1 MIKQLQ
7 QDPVSRKPLHI
18 DFVRI
23 EMTSKIRVRVSI
35 EIVGVAAGV
44 KTEGGILDTVTREVE
59 VECLPG
65 NIPKHMP
72 VDVTAL
78 SIGDAL
84 RVSQLVAPE
93 GVTVVDDPE
102 KVVVHVTH
110 PTAEKEP
117 EAAAAEAAPEITEP
131 EVLKKGKA
139 ATEEEGEEGKGE
151 EGEGEVG
158 PARHRRPRKPGG
170 PLRGHT
176 PQRGVPRRG
185 EAGVAGRHSSPLA
198 GVALAGRAG
207 DDRGCPGSPR
217 SSPDS
222 DERLGRG
229 GRRSLQVQWHRSEGR
244 LRRPRRS
251 RAPGRDPAHARAGL
265 RRRPQRDGLGHL
277 EPGHDGDSAAAT
289 GRARRALLPPS
300 ATWRIT
306 FSSPSRRRTGSR
318 SRRPWS
324 GPSRSFTSG
333 SPTGSMPR

>member
-1 MIKQLQ
+1 MKTIELNVEKRSTIGKNEARRARVIGKIPAVVYGAKKPTVPISVDRKALTDAFRGGAGENAIFLLKLAGTDQARHVMIKQLQ

-84 RVSQLVAPE
+84 RISQLVAPE

-102 KVVVHVTH
+102 KVIVHVTH

-117 EAAAAEAAPEITEP
+117 EVAAAEAAPEITEP

-139 ATEEEGEEGKGE
+139 ATEEEGEEKE
-151 EGEGEVG
+151 KE
-158 PARHRRPRKPGG
+158 K
-170 PLRGHT
+170 
-176 PQRGVPRRG
+176 
-185 EAGVAGRHSSPLA
+185 
-198 GVALAGRAG
+198 
-207 DDRGCPGSPR
+207 
-217 SSPDS
+217 
-222 DERLGRG
+222 
-229 GRRSLQVQWHRSEGR
+229 
-244 LRRPRRS
+244 
-251 RAPGRDPAHARAGL
+251 
-265 RRRPQRDGLGHL
+265 
-277 EPGHDGDSAAAT
+277 
-289 GRARRALLPPS
+289 
-300 ATWRIT
+300 
-306 FSSPSRRRTGSR
+306 
-318 SRRPWS
+318 
-324 GPSRSFTSG
+324 
-333 SPTGSMPR
+333 